1 MSGAAIGIGA
11 AIAVAVALS
20 IYLAWRRR
28 RMRTKRL
35 VGELL
40 QGYFDG
46 RMAADQLGRRLR
58 EIASPGFL
66 SSSEFHALTHAA
78 FQGAATTRLAEQ
90 GYSREDEQKLLS
102 LSAALTR
109 EFGLPERYRIEGW
122 RAGRE

>member
-1 MSGAAIGIGA
+1 
-11 AIAVAVALS
+11 
-20 IYLAWRRR
+20 
-28 RMRTKRL
+28 MRTKRL
-35 VGELL
+35 IGELL

-46 RMAADQLGRRLR
+46 RMAADQLCRRSR

-66 SSSEFHALTHAA
+66 SSSKFHALTRAA
-78 FQGAATTRLAEQ
+78 FQSAANVELAQQ
-90 GYSREDEQKLLS
+90 GDLREDEQKLLS